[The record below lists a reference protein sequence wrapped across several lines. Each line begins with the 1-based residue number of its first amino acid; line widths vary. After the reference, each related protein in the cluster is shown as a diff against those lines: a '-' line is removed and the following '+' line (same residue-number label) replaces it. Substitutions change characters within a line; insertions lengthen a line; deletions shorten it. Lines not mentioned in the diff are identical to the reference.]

1 MCNQDEL
8 RLCFR
13 CCPFHQ
19 GGSQRGA
26 VGEMAEEKQEIK
38 KVLLV
43 LDLVAGAV
51 VLAGLAIKKLMGR
64 IIEDQHALAELSV
77 VSALH

>member
-1 MCNQDEL
+1 
-8 RLCFR
+8 
-13 CCPFHQ
+13 
-19 GGSQRGA
+19 
-26 VGEMAEEKQEIK
+26 MAEEKQEIK